1 MQSIHWN
8 IITRNV
14 EPDQELQARIRQKIA
29 RLEKHLKAVPPE
41 RLHLQNVLEKDA
53 KKHFYTAA
61 LTLTSPGD
69 IFYVEKYAPDLLK
82 AFDDALHTLEFE
94 LDNRSTARV
103 REHAD
108 KRSDSRERSAPPSP
122 GIFTPEPQS
131 EGAGP
136 QNFQEVIRKF
146 VRHHYQRLLHHARR
160 DIRHD
165 ELTSDLPAGAIDP
178 RDVVDEVARQAEA
191 SANRKPDRVSW
202 RVWIYH
208 LLHEELRRQR
218 RVFKQKQAEEIPT
231 EKRTTIPELKMKT
244 LQPMEQMVEKVME
257 PQVIHIE
264 DIVSNPQAV
273 PPDELVEEKELLE
286 ELQNAVQSWP
296 RLERDVFELYFVQGF
311 EAEEIAQVTRQPLK
325 KVKEIIATVQSRL
338 RHEMLEEEAVV

>member
-8 IITRNV
+8 IVTRNI
-14 EPDQELQARIRQKIA
+14 EADQGVQSRLRQKIV
-29 RLEKHLKAVPPE
+29 RLEKHLKTIAPE
-41 RLHLQNVLEKDA
+41 RLHLQVRLEKDS
-53 KKHFYTAA
+53 KKQLFTAA
-61 LTLTSPGD
+61 LTLTSPPD
-69 IFYVEKYAPDLLK
+69 IFRVEKSAPDLLQ
-82 AFDDALHTLEFE
+82 AFDDALHALERE
-94 LDNRSTARV
+94 LENRAGTRV
-103 REHAD
+103 RERAE
-108 KRSDSRERSAPPSP
+108 KRSETRERSAP
-122 GIFTPEPQS
+122 GIFTAEPQS

-136 QNFQEVIRKF
+136 QNFQDVIRKF

-165 ELTSDLPAGAIDP
+165 EMTADLPTGALDS
-178 RDVVDEVARQAEA
+178 RDVVDEVARHAEA
-191 SANRKPDRVSW
+191 SANRKPDRMSW

-218 RVFKQKQAEEIPT
+218 RIFKQKQVEEIPT
-231 EKRTTIPELKMKT
+231 EKRTTIPELKMNA
-244 LQPMEQMVEKVME
+244 LHPMEQMVEKVME

-264 DIVSNPQAV
+264 DIISNPEAV

-286 ELQNAVQSWP
+286 QLQDAVQNWP

-311 EAEEIAQVTRQPLK
+311 EAEEIAQVTGQPLK
-325 KVKEIIATVQSRL
+325 KVKDTIAIVQSRL

>member
-14 EPDQELQARIRQKIA
+14 DADQELQGRLRQKIA
-29 RLEKHLKAVPPE
+29 RLEKHLKDVPPE
-41 RLHLQNVLEKDA
+41 RLHFQVRLEKDP
-53 KKHFYTAA
+53 KKQLYSAA
-61 LTLTSPGD
+61 LMLTAPAD
-69 IFYVEKYAPDLLK
+69 IFRVEKSASDLFK
-82 AFDDALHTLEFE
+82 AFDDALHALERE
-94 LDNRSTARV
+94 LENRNSTRV
-103 REHAD
+103 RERAD
-108 KRSDSRERSAPPSP
+108 KRHEIRERSAATGP
-122 GIFTPEPQS
+122 GNFTLEPQS

-136 QNFQEVIRKF
+136 QNFQQVIRKF

-165 ELTSDLPAGAIDP
+165 ELMGDLPTGALDP

-191 SANRKPDRVSW
+191 SANRKPERVSW

-218 RVFKQKQAEEIPT
+218 RMFKQKQVEEIPT
-231 EKRTTIPELKMKT
+231 EKQTTIPELKMKA

-264 DIVSNPQAV
+264 DIVSNPDAV

-286 ELQNAVQSWP
+286 ELQDAVQSWP
-296 RLERDVFELYFVQGF
+296 RPERDVFELYFVQGF
-311 EAEEIAQVTRQPLK
+311 EPEEIAQVTGQPLK
-325 KVKEIIATVQSRL
+325 KVKDTIATVQSHL
-338 RHEMLEEEAVV
+338 RDEMLEEEAVV